1 MKPLLRPE
9 RTDMTD
15 NDRTPPSIEIRPL
28 ERVLG
33 VVEQSLTRAA
43 KAPRAVFLSYASDDA
58 AAAVR
63 ICESLQAAGIEVWFD
78 QSELRGGDAWDAAI
92 RRQIKQCA
100 LFMAVISENT
110 HARVEGYF
118 RLEWKLAV
126 DRSHFMAPD
135 QRFLLPVVIDG
146 TPQTDERIPERLREM
161 HWLSAPAG
169 ETTAAFIQ
177 RVLDLLSR
185 DPLRTLTAESA
196 PAERVR
202 FGPPPVAR
210 LPARIDIL
218 IGRELELNEM
228 AELVRTHRA
237 VTVLGPGGIG
247 KTQCVLELAR
257 RISAEFADGVWFFDL
272 VPIRKGADWLQAL
285 RAVLAIPAADT
296 NELLA
301 RIVSMLQGRR
311 MLIVLDNCDRVAAEV
326 GAIVIELLRGADTVK
341 VLATSQAPLNFIGE
355 RVMRLPPLALPEAA
369 LTDQLALEGIAA
381 TPAVEMLLTRIRS
394 HQPAFQLTE
403 ANAANIV
410 EICHRLDGMPLAL
423 ELAAARFTLLTP
435 DQVLQRLEQRFRF
448 LSSTAAGRDDRHQN
462 LLALLDWSFSLL
474 SAPEQQLLRWFSV
487 FVQGWTVDSAVE
499 MAASLG
505 HDPDAALEIL
515 ASLVNKCLVAAI
527 PAMSAPRYR
536 LLESVRSYAC
546 NSLHATDEETRAHE
560 THVAVVVKMC
570 AMAEADMLA
579 GRMREQTEHL
589 MHEHGNV
596 AAALDYALD
605 TKGDHA
611 SALRIVG
618 SLMLYLKVR
627 SFFVEASKWCERAL
641 AGTETLET
649 RERGRAL
656 LCLGV
661 ATVHSGKTA
670 GSAAGS
676 VLLEAARIAA
686 LSGDKWGEAY
696 ANVFYAMWLCNWGRS
711 QLAVEPTALVERI
724 AEELD
729 DPLLRGSAGLARG
742 WILISAQDYAMA
754 VTVLRAV
761 RNLGSDLHH
770 RHFVDMY
777 IGLSLFAL
785 GEYPAAAAQ
794 WLQAL
799 RTAAAL
805 FNARGMGGA
814 CEGCGYICARV
825 GLLQDAVRFL
835 ASAHKVRE
843 RTAVPLFNFWV
854 AHHDATVAALRA
866 KLDSAEFEAL
876 WSAGQRMREEDI
888 VNEVS
893 GRLRDFSVMGQSAN

>member
-1 MKPLLRPE
+1 M
-9 RTDMTD
+9 
-15 NDRTPPSIEIRPL
+15 
-28 ERVLG
+28 
-33 VVEQSLTRAA
+33 RAA
-43 KAPRAVFLSYASDDA
+43 KAPRAVFLSYPSDDA
-58 AAAVR
+58 AAAAR
-63 ICESLQAAGIEVWFD
+63 ICASLRAAGIEVWFD

-92 RRQIKQCA
+92 RRQIKECA
-100 LFMAVISENT
+100 LFMAVISASA

-118 RLEWKLAV
+118 RLEWKLAI

-161 HWLSAPAG
+161 HWLGAPGG

-177 RVLDLLSR
+177 RIHDLLSA
-185 DPLRTLTAESA
+185 DPLRTLNAEPA

-210 LPARIDIL
+210 LPARIDVL
-218 IGRELELNEM
+218 IGRELELNEL
-228 AELVRTHRA
+228 AELVHTHRA
-237 VTVLGPGGIG
+237 ITVLGPGGIG

-272 VPIRKGADWLQAL
+272 VPMRKGADWLQAL

-296 NELLA
+296 DELLA

-326 GAIVIELLRGADTVK
+326 GTIVIELLRGADAVK
-341 VLATSQAPLNFIGE
+341 VLATSQAPLNFLGE
-355 RVMRLPPLALPEAA
+355 RVMRLPPLALPETAP
-369 LTDQLALEGIAA
+369 TDQPSLECIAA
-381 TPAVEMLLTRIRS
+381 TPAVEMLLTRVRS
-394 HQPAFQLTE
+394 HQPAFRLTE
-403 ANAANIV
+403 ANAAHVV

-448 LSSTAAGRDDRHQN
+448 LSSTAAGRDSRHQN
-462 LLALLDWSFSLL
+462 LLALLDWSFGLL

-487 FVQGWTVDSAVE
+487 FVQGWTVESAVDV
-499 MAASLG
+499 AASLG
-505 HDPDAALEIL
+505 HDPDTALEML
-515 ASLVNKCLVAAI
+515 ASLVNKSLVAVV
-527 PAMSAPRYR
+527 PATSAPRYR

-546 NSLHATDEETRAHE
+546 NSLQSTDEEARAHA

-570 AMAEADMLA
+570 ETAEADMLA

-627 SFFVEASKWCERAL
+627 SFFVEAAKWCERAL
-641 AGTETLET
+641 AGTEALET

-661 ATVHSGKTA
+661 ATVHSGKRA
-670 GSAAGS
+670 GNAAGS
-676 VLLEAARIAA
+676 VLLDAARIAA
-686 LSGDKWGEAY
+686 LNGDKWGEAY

-724 AEELD
+724 GEELD
-729 DPLLRGSAGLARG
+729 DAILRASAGLARG
-742 WILISAQDYAMA
+742 WIHIAARDYAA
-754 VTVLRAV
+754 AIPVLRAV
-761 RNLGSDLHH
+761 RDLGSDVHQ

-785 GEYPAAAAQ
+785 GEYSAAAAQ
-794 WLQAL
+794 WLEAL

-825 GLLQDAVRFL
+825 GSLQDAVRFL
-835 ASAHKVRE
+835 ACAQKVRE

-866 KLDSAEFEAL
+866 KLELAEFETL
-876 WSAGQRMREEDI
+876 WSAGQRVREEDI

-893 GRLRDFSVMGQSAN
+893 GRLREFSAMGQSPN

>member
-1 MKPLLRPE
+1 MSDNNRAPPLPE
-9 RTDMTD
+9 
-15 NDRTPPSIEIRPL
+15 IGPL
-28 ERVLG
+28 ENDLG
-33 VVEQSLTRAA
+33 VAEQSSKPAA

-58 AAAVR
+58 AAASR
-63 ICESLQAAGIEVWFD
+63 ICRRLRAAGIEVWFD
-78 QSELRGGDAWDAAI
+78 QSDLRGGDAWDAAI
-92 RRQIKQCA
+92 RRQIKQCT
-100 LFMAVISENT
+100 LFLAVISASA

-135 QRFLLPVVIDG
+135 QPFLLPVVIDS
-146 TPQTDERIPERLREM
+146 TPQTDERIPERFREM
-161 HWLSAPAG
+161 HWLSAPGG

-177 RVLDLLSR
+177 RVLDLLSP
-185 DPLRTLTAESA
+185 DPSGTLTAPA

-210 LPARIDIL
+210 LRARIDSL
-218 IGRELELNEM
+218 IGRELELNEI

-257 RISAEFADGVWFFDL
+257 RISAEFVDGVWFFDL
-272 VPIRKGADWLQAL
+272 VPMRQGADWLQAFG
-285 RAVLAIPAADT
+285 AVLATPAADT

-301 RIVSMLQGRR
+301 RIVSVLQGRR
-311 MLIVLDNCDRVAAEV
+311 MLVVLDNCDRIAAEV
-326 GAIVIELLRGADTVK
+326 GTIVIELLRGVDTVK

-355 RVMRLPPLALPEAA
+355 RVMRLPPLALPETA
-369 LTDQLALEGIAA
+369 LTDEQSLERIAA

-394 HQPAFQLTE
+394 HQPAFQLTQ
-403 ANAANIV
+403 ANAANVV
-410 EICHRLDGMPLAL
+410 EICHQLDGMPLAL
-423 ELAAARFTLLTP
+423 ELAAARFALLTP

-448 LSSTAAGRDDRHQN
+448 LSSTAAGRDSRHQN

-487 FVQGWTVDSAVE
+487 FVQGWTVESAVD

-515 ASLVNKCLVAAI
+515 ASLVNKSLVAVV
-527 PAMSAPRYR
+527 PTTSAPRYR

-546 NSLHATDEETRAHE
+546 NSLRSTEEETRAHE

-570 AMAEADMLA
+570 ETANANMLV
-579 GRMREQTEHL
+579 GHVREQVEHL
-589 MHEHGNV
+589 MNEHGNV

-611 SALRIVG
+611 SAQRIVG

-627 SFFVEASKWCERAL
+627 SHFVQAIQWCKRAL
-641 AGTETLET
+641 AGTEALET

-661 ATVHSGKTA
+661 ATVHSGKAA
-670 GSAAGS
+670 GETGS
-676 VLLEAARIAA
+676 VLLDAARIAA
-686 LSGDKWGEAY
+686 LNGDKWGEAY
-696 ANVFYAMWLCNWGRS
+696 ANVFYAMWFCNWGRS
-711 QLAVEPTALVERI
+711 QLAVEPTVLVERI

-729 DPLLRGSAGLARG
+729 DPILRGIAGLVRG
-742 WILISAQDYAMA
+742 WIHIAAQEYAEAIS
-754 VTVLRAV
+754 VLRAA
-761 RNLGSDLHH
+761 RDLGSDLHQ
-770 RHFVDMY
+770 RHFIDMY

-785 GEYPAAAAQ
+785 GSYPAAAAQ
-794 WLQAL
+794 WLEAL
-799 RTAAAL
+799 RSATAL
-805 FNARGMGGA
+805 FNARGMAGS
-814 CEGCGYICARV
+814 CEGCGYISARV
-825 GLLQDAVRFL
+825 GNLQNAVRFL
-835 ASAHKVRE
+835 ACAQKIRE

-854 AHHDATVAALRA
+854 AHHDATEAALRA
-866 KLDSAEFEAL
+866 KLAPGEFEAL

-893 GRLRDFSVMGQSAN
+893 GRLRDFSTMGQSAN

>member
-1 MKPLLRPE
+1 
-9 RTDMTD
+9 MTD
-15 NDRTPPSIEIRPL
+15 DDRAPPSPEIRPL
-28 ERVLG
+28 ENDLG
-33 VVEQSLTRAA
+33 GAEQSSKHAA
-43 KAPRAVFLSYASDDA
+43 KASRAVFLSYASDDA
-58 AAAVR
+58 AAALR
-63 ICESLQAAGIEVWFD
+63 ICESLRAAGIEVWFD

-92 RRQIKQCA
+92 RRQIKRCS
-100 LFMAVISENT
+100 LFMAVISASA

-126 DRSHFMAPD
+126 DRSHFMASD
-135 QRFLLPVVIDG
+135 QRFLLPVVIDS
-146 TPQTDERIPERLREM
+146 TPQTDERIPERFREM
-161 HWLSAPAG
+161 HWLSAPEGA
-169 ETTAAFIQ
+169 TTAAFIQ
-177 RVLDLLSR
+177 RVVDLLSP
-185 DPLRTLTAESA
+185 DPLRTLDAEPA

-210 LPARIDIL
+210 LPARIDGL
-218 IGRELELNEM
+218 IGRELELKEM
-228 AELVRTHRA
+228 AELVRAHRA

-257 RISAEFADGVWFFDL
+257 RISTEFADGIWFFDL
-272 VPIRKGADWLQAL
+272 VPMRKGADWLQAL
-285 RAVLAIPAADT
+285 RAVLAIPAADVD
-296 NELLA
+296 ELLS
-301 RIVSMLQGRR
+301 RIASMLQGRR
-311 MLIVLDNCDRVAAEV
+311 MLIVLDNCDRIAAEV
-326 GAIVIELLRGADTVK
+326 GALVIELLRGADTVK

-355 RVMRLPPLALPEAA
+355 RVMRLPPLALPETAPM
-369 LTDQLALEGIAA
+369 DQQSLECIAA

-394 HQPAFQLTE
+394 HQPSFQLTE
-403 ANAANIV
+403 ANAATVV

-448 LSSTAAGRDDRHQN
+448 LSSKAAGRDDRHQN
-462 LLALLDWSFSLL
+462 LLALLEWSFSLL
-474 SAPEQQLLRWFSV
+474 SAPEQQLLRWCSV
-487 FVQGWTVDSAVE
+487 FVQGWTVESAVD

-505 HDPDAALEIL
+505 HDPDEALEIL
-515 ASLVNKCLVAAI
+515 ASLVNKSLVAVV
-527 PAMSAPRYR
+527 PTTSAPRYR

-546 NSLHATDEETRAHE
+546 NSLHATDEEARAHE

-570 AMAEADMLA
+570 ETAEAEMLA

-605 TKGDHA
+605 VKREHA
-611 SALRIVG
+611 SAQRIVG

-641 AGTETLET
+641 AGTEALET

-670 GSAAGS
+670 GNAAGS
-676 VLLEAARIAA
+676 VLLDAARIAA
-686 LSGDKWGEAY
+686 LNGDKWGEAY

-711 QLAVEPTALVERI
+711 ELAVEPTALVERI
-724 AEELD
+724 GEELD
-729 DPLLRGSAGLARG
+729 DAILRGSAGLARG
-742 WILISAQDYAMA
+742 WIHIAAQDYAGA
-754 VTVLRAV
+754 ITVLRPV
-761 RNLGSDLHH
+761 RDLGSDLHH

-799 RTAAAL
+799 CTAVVL
-805 FNARGMGGA
+805 LNARGMGGA
-814 CEGCGYICARV
+814 CEGCGYISARL
-825 GLLQDAVRFL
+825 GSFQDAVRFL
-835 ASAHKVRE
+835 ACAQKVRE

-854 AHHDATVAALRA
+854 AYHDATVALLRA
-866 KLDSAEFEAL
+866 KLDPAEFEAL
-876 WSAGQRMREEDI
+876 WSAGQRVREED
-888 VNEVS
+888 VFNEVNA
-893 GRLRDFSVMGQSAN
+893 RLQDFSAMGQSAV

>member
-1 MKPLLRPE
+1 MS
-9 RTDMTD
+9 D
-15 NDRTPPSIEIRPL
+15 NDRTPRSSEVWPRQND
-28 ERVLG
+28 LG
-33 VVEQSLTRAA
+33 VAEQPSTRTA

-58 AAAVR
+58 AAASR
-63 ICESLQAAGIEVWFD
+63 ICASLRAAGIEVWFD
-78 QSELRGGDAWDAAI
+78 QSELRGGDAWDVAI
-92 RRQIKQCA
+92 RRQIKECA
-100 LFMAVISENT
+100 LFMAIISENT

-146 TPQTDERIPERLREM
+146 TPQSDERIPERLREM

-169 ETTAAFIQ
+169 EPSAAFIQ

-185 DPLRTLTAESA
+185 DPSRTLTAEAA
-196 PAERVR
+196 PPERVR
-202 FGPPPVAR
+202 FEPPPVAR
-210 LPARIDIL
+210 LPARIDVL
-218 IGRELELNEM
+218 IGRELELNEL

-257 RISAEFADGVWFFDL
+257 RISAEFSDGVWFFDL
-272 VPIRKGADWLQAL
+272 VPIRQGADWLQAL
-285 RAVLAIPAADT
+285 SAVLAIPAADA
-296 NELLA
+296 NERLA

-326 GAIVIELLRGADTVK
+326 GTIAIELLRGTDTLK

-355 RVMRLPPLALPEAA
+355 RVMRLPPLALPETA
-369 LTDQLALEGIAA
+369 LTDQQALERIAA

-394 HQPAFQLTE
+394 HQPAFKLTE

-423 ELAAARFTLLTP
+423 ELAAPRFTLLTP

-448 LSSTAAGRDDRHQN
+448 LSSTAAGRDSRHQN

-474 SAPEQQLLRWFSV
+474 SPAEQQLLRWFSV
-487 FVQGWTVDSAVE
+487 FVQGWTVDSAVA

-505 HDPDAALEIL
+505 HDPDAALEML
-515 ASLVNKCLVAAI
+515 ASLVNKSLVAAI

-546 NSLHATDEETRAHE
+546 NKLSATDEETRAHE
-560 THVAVVVKMC
+560 THVAVIVKMC
-570 AMAEADMLA
+570 ETAQADMLV

-627 SFFVEASKWCERAL
+627 SLFVEGIQWCKRAL
-641 AGTETLET
+641 AGTETPET

-661 ATVHSGKTA
+661 ATVHSGKAA
-670 GSAAGS
+670 GSETGS
-676 VLLEAARIAA
+676 VLLDAARIAA
-686 LSGDKWGEAY
+686 LNGDKWGEAY
-696 ANVFYAMWLCNWGRS
+696 ANVFYAMWFCNWGRS
-711 QLAVEPTALVERI
+711 QLAVEPTVLVERI

-729 DPLLRGSAGLARG
+729 DPILRGLAGLARG
-742 WILISAQDYAMA
+742 WIRIAAHDYAMA
-754 VTVLRAV
+754 IEVLRAA
-761 RNLGSDLHH
+761 RNLGSDVHQ
-770 RHFVDMY
+770 RHFIDMY
-777 IGLSLFAL
+777 VGLSLFAL
-785 GEYPAAAAQ
+785 GDYPAAAVQ
-794 WLQAL
+794 WLESL
-799 RTAAAL
+799 RNAAAL
-805 FNARGMGGA
+805 FNARGMSGA
-814 CEGCGYICARV
+814 CEGCAYICARL
-825 GLLQDAVRFL
+825 GHLQDAVRFL

-843 RTAVPLFNFWV
+843 RTAVPLFNFWLE
-854 AHHDATVAALRA
+854 HHDATVGELRA
-866 KLDSAEFEAL
+866 KLDPAEFEAL
-876 WSAGQRMREEDI
+876 WGAGQRVREEDI

-893 GRLRDFSVMGQSAN
+893 GRLRDFSAMGHSEN

>member
-1 MKPLLRPE
+1 
-9 RTDMTD
+9 MTD
-15 NDRTPPSIEIRPL
+15 DDRAPPSPEIGPL
-28 ERVLG
+28 ENDLG
-33 VVEQSLTRAA
+33 VAEHSSKRTA
-43 KAPRAVFLSYASDDA
+43 KAQRAVFLSYASDDA
-58 AAAVR
+58 AAAAR
-63 ICESLQAAGIEVWFD
+63 ICASLRDAGIEVWFD
-78 QSELRGGDAWDAAI
+78 QSELRGGDAWDVAI

-100 LFMAVISENT
+100 LFMAVISASA

-126 DRSHFMAPD
+126 DRSHFMASD

-146 TPQTDERIPERLREM
+146 TLQTDERIPERFREM
-161 HWLSAPAG
+161 HWLSAPEG
-169 ETTAAFIQ
+169 EISAAFVQ
-177 RVLDLLSR
+177 RVLDLLSP
-185 DPLRTLTAESA
+185 DPLRTLPAEPG

-210 LPARIDIL
+210 LPARMDSL

-228 AELVRTHRA
+228 AQLVRTHRA

-272 VPIRKGADWLQAL
+272 VPMRKGTDWLQAL
-285 RAVLAIPAADT
+285 RAVLAIPAAEAD
-296 NELLA
+296 ELLS

-311 MLIVLDNCDRVAAEV
+311 MLIVLDNCDRVAEEV
-326 GAIVIELLRGADTVK
+326 GTIVIGLLRGADTVK
-341 VLATSQAPLNFIGE
+341 VLATSQAPLNFISE
-355 RVMRLPPLALPEAA
+355 SIMRLPPLALPESAPA
-369 LTDQLALEGIAA
+369 DQQSLECIAA

-403 ANAANIV
+403 ANATNIV
-410 EICHRLDGMPLAL
+410 EICRRLDGMPLAL

-448 LSSTAAGRDDRHQN
+448 LSSTAAGRDSRHQN

-487 FVQGWTVDSAVE
+487 FVQGWTVESAVD

-515 ASLVNKCLVAAI
+515 ASLVNKSLVAVT

-546 NSLHATDEETRAHE
+546 NSLHSTDEEARAHE

-570 AMAEADMLA
+570 ETAEVDMQA

-641 AGTETLET
+641 AGAGDLET

-661 ATVHSGKTA
+661 ATVHAGKKA
-670 GSAAGS
+670 GTVAGS
-676 VLLEAARIAA
+676 VLLDSARIAT
-686 LSGDKWGEAY
+686 LIGDKWGEAY
-696 ANVFYAMWLCNWGRS
+696 ANVFYAMWLCNWGRP

-724 AEELD
+724 ADELD
-729 DPLLRGSAGLARG
+729 DPILRGAAGLARG
-742 WILISAQDYAMA
+742 WIHISAQNYAVA
-754 VTVLRAV
+754 IKVLRAV

-794 WLQAL
+794 WLEAL

-805 FNARGMGGA
+805 FNSRGLGGA

-825 GLLQDAVRFL
+825 GSLQDAVRFL

-854 AHHDATVAALRA
+854 AHHDATEAALRA
-866 KLDSAEFEAL
+866 KLDPAEFEAL
-876 WSAGQRMREEDI
+876 WSAGQSVREEDI

-893 GRLRDFSVMGQSAN
+893 GRLRDFSAMGQSPN